1 MKHIKFYFL
10 IICFCLASLDV
21 YGQAVSVSNIEGTVT
36 DPTGAVL
43 PNATV
48 TAINKGTGAE
58 RTATS
63 DNNGYYRIAGLA
75 PGIYTIK
82 IESKSFTAQV
92 TEGVTL
98 NVGTTTTLNASLKP
112 AGTTETVVIN
122 ASDAALVETTRT
134 ELGGVV
140 DNREIENLPLNGRSL
155 AGLAILIPGAR
166 PTQSFDPTKN
176 RSAAFSINGGGGR
189 NINTTVDGGD
199 NKDNTVGGIVMNFSL
214 EGVQEYKLETQ
225 RFSAASGR
233 SEGSALNVITKS
245 GTNQFHG
252 SGILFARDRKFNA
265 NDHISKVGNRPKA
278 EYSRQQFGGSFGG
291 PIKQDR
297 FFFFGVYERTREES
311 GFNVRPD
318 IVRELQF
325 ATSVGAR
332 PIEFVPTP
340 FRDNLWQVR
349 LDGKLND
356 RNSVFVKW
364 AEQTNNALNDQ
375 SGVTD
380 ELSTN
385 FSKNTLYQGTLGLY
399 STISPKLVNQFVFA
413 YQYWNNLIDSENF
426 VNTLNFPGG
435 FSFGTNVNVP
445 QQSIQKKYQMRD
457 DIFLTAGNHGLKF
470 GGDFVMIPKLGGF
483 FRTPPTPN
491 LTFFHDPS
499 VIATNTELYPQG
511 FATPGAVQ
519 ALSATSG
526 DPAFNYHDTSM
537 LGLYFQDDWKVNRRL
552 TLNLGVRY
560 DLDINFLPALPDNR
574 TYLILKQI
582 NHPVASRLLGNDT
595 NNIAP
600 RVGFAWDVKGDAKNV
615 IRGGYGIYYGQVFQN
630 IPLFAQQQTNDTVFA
645 SVISLSSDGESP
657 ADNGDPFLSSFRYGV
672 DPIIIPPASTELA
685 NGASGRIM
693 HPDSEIPYTQQWNIG
708 YSRQLGRD
716 FALEVDYIHILGLH
730 EYIRHRLNPEVP
742 GNTVIDINGMPVMNA
757 RLLAA
762 DFVRAGLPAD
772 RLADVVSEESIGR
785 SRYDGLNIQLRK
797 RFSNRFTFQT
807 SYVLSRS
814 IAYTGATNT
823 SAAAGFGGLAQDQNN
838 ILDPSELGPTSN
850 DERHRFVFSG
860 IFDLPLGLQI
870 SPIVQLASARPYTL
884 NQGTDRNGDGVTTND
899 RYLDEVTGQ
908 IVPRGS
914 ARGGLD
920 IRLAG
925 IDPVTGQPIFAPGD
939 PVSGRTFTADL
950 RVSKY
955 IKFGDR
961 WKLGLFFETFN
972 ITNHVNFGDGFQG
985 NSRAANEQFS
995 LFRTVTGYLGNRTAG
1010 IPPAQGGAGS
1020 PFQAQFGAR
1029 FSF

>member
-1 MKHIKFYFL
+1 MKRAKFYL
-10 IICFCLASLDV
+10 VIMCFCLATLDV
-21 YGQAVSVSNIEGTVT
+21 YGQAVSVSDIEGTVM
-36 DPTGAVL
+36 DSNGAVI
-43 PNATV
+43 PSATV
-48 TAINKGTGAE
+48 TATNKGTGAA
-58 RTATS
+58 RTAAADS
-63 DNNGYYRIAGLA
+63 GGYYRIAGLV
-75 PGIYTIK
+75 PGVYTVK
-82 IESKSFTAQV
+82 IESSGFAAQI

-122 ASDAALVETTRT
+122 AGDAGLVETSRSD
-134 ELGGVV
+134 LGGVV
-140 DNREIENLPLNGRSL
+140 DNRQLENLPLNGRSL

-189 NINTTVDGGD
+189 NLNTTVDGGD

-252 SGILFARDRKFNA
+252 SGFLFARDKTFNA
-265 NDHISKVGNRPKA
+265 NDHISKVSEREKA

-297 FFFFGVYERTREES
+297 FFFFGVFERTREES
-311 GFNVRPD
+311 GFNVRQT
-318 IVRELQF
+318 ILNELEFAREI
-325 ATSVGAR
+325 GAR
-332 PIEFVPTP
+332 PIPFVPTP
-340 FRDNLWQVR
+340 YRDNLWQVR
-349 LDGKLND
+349 LDGKFSD
-356 RNSVFVKW
+356 RHTAFLKW

-375 SGVTD
+375 TGITD
-380 ELSTN
+380 ELSGN
-385 FSKNTLYQGTLGLY
+385 FTKNNLYQGTFGLN
-399 STISPKLVNQFVFA
+399 STISPKLVNQFIFA
-413 YQYWNNLIDSENF
+413 YQYWNNLIDSENY
-426 VNTLNFPGG
+426 VPLLTFPNA
-435 FSFGTNVNVP
+435 SFGTNTNVP
-445 QQSIQKKYQMRD
+445 QQSTQKKFQMRD
-457 DIFLTAGNHGLKF
+457 DLFLTAGDHGLKF
-470 GGDFVMIPKLGGF
+470 GGDFVAIPKLGGF

-491 LTFFHDPS
+491 LLFFDDPS
-499 VIATNTELYPQG
+499 VIATDTVKYPQR
-511 FATPGAVQ
+511 FSTPGALQ
-519 ALSATSG
+519 TLTASSG
-526 DPAFNYHDTSM
+526 DPTFNYHDTSM

-560 DLDINFLPALPDNR
+560 DLDLNFLPPLPDNQ

-582 NHPVASRLLGNDT
+582 NHPITSKLLGNDT

-600 RVGFAWDVKGDAKNV
+600 RFGFAWDLKGDGNNV
-615 IRGGYGIYYGQVFQN
+615 IRGGYGVYYGQVFQN
-630 IPLFAQQQTNDTVFA
+630 IPLFALQQTNDTVFA
-645 SVISLSSDGESP
+645 SVLSLTA
-657 ADNGDPFLSSFRYGV
+657 ADLVNFRYGI
-672 DPIIIPPASTELA
+672 DPINIPPASTVLA
-685 NGASGRIM
+685 NGSTGRIM
-693 HPDSEIPYTQQWNIG
+693 NPDDEMPYTQQWNIG

-716 FALEVDYIHILGLH
+716 YVLDVDYIHVLGLH
-730 EYIRHRLNPEVP
+730 EYIRHRLNPRVP
-742 GNTVIDINGMPVMNA
+742 GKTITNIDGKTINNA
-757 RLLAA
+757 RILAE
-762 DFVRAGLPAD
+762 DFLRAGLPAD
-772 RLADVVSEESIGR
+772 RLQDVVSEESIGR

-797 RFSNRFTFQT
+797 RFSNHFTFQA

-814 IAYTGATNT
+814 LAYTGATNV
-823 SAAAGFGGLAQDQNN
+823 SAAAGFAGQAQDQNR

-860 IFDLPLGLQI
+860 VFDLPFGLQI

-884 NQGTDRNGDGVTTND
+884 TQGVDLNGDGVVND
-899 RYLDEVTGQ
+899 RFRDETGQ

-914 ARGGLD
+914 ARGGFDLKS
-920 IRLAG
+920 AG
-925 IDPVTGQPIFAPGD
+925 IDPVTGDIILVPGD
-939 PVSGRTFTADL
+939 RVSGRTFVTDL

-955 IKFGDR
+955 INLGDR
-961 WKLGLFFETFN
+961 TKLGLFFETFN
-972 ITNHVNFGDGFQG
+972 LTNHVNFGDGFEG
-985 NSRAANEQFS
+985 SRQTGLNRFQ
-995 LFRTVTGYLGNRTAG
+995 TVTGYLGNRTAS

>member
-1 MKHIKFYFL
+1 M
-10 IICFCLASLDV
+10 
-21 YGQAVSVSNIEGTVT
+21 T

-43 PNATV
+43 PSAFV
-48 TAINKGTGAE
+48 TTTNKGTGAT
-58 RTATS
+58 RTVTS

-75 PGIYTIK
+75 PGIYTVK
-82 IESKSFTAQV
+82 IESKGFTAQV

-98 NVGTTTTLNASLKP
+98 NVGTTITLNASLKP

-122 ASDAALVETTRT
+122 AGDAALIETTRT

-140 DNREIENLPLNGRSL
+140 NNREIENLPLNGRSL

-176 RSAAFSINGGGGR
+176 RSSSFSINGGGGR

-233 SEGSALNVITKS
+233 SEGSSLNVITKS
-245 GTNQFHG
+245 GTNEYHG
-252 SGILFARDRKFNA
+252 SGFLFARDKKFNA
-265 NDHISKVGNRPKA
+265 NDHISKVTDLPKA

-291 PIKQDR
+291 PIKKDR

-311 GFNVRPD
+311 GFNVSAD
-318 IVRELQF
+318 VVNELQF
-325 ATSVGAR
+325 ARSIGAR

-349 LDGKLND
+349 LDGNLND
-356 RNSVFVKW
+356 RNTVFVKW

-375 SGVTD
+375 SNIND
-380 ELSTN
+380 ELSGN
-385 FSKNTLYQGTLGLY
+385 FTRNTLYQGTLGLN
-399 STISPKLVNQFVFA
+399 STISPKLVNQFTFA
-413 YQYWNNLIDSENF
+413 YQYWNNLIDSETF
-426 VNTLNFPGG
+426 VPFLIFPTTG
-435 FSFGTNVNVP
+435 FGTNPNIP
-445 QQSIQKKYQMRD
+445 QQSIQKKFQMRND
-457 DIFLTAGNHGLKF
+457 MFLSAGNHGLKY
-470 GGDFVMIPKLGGF
+470 GGDFVVIPKLGGF

-491 LTFFHDPS
+491 VTFTDDPS
-499 VIATNTELYPQG
+499 EITTNTADYPQG

-519 ALSATSG
+519 TLAATSG
-526 DPAFNYHDTSM
+526 DPSFDYHDTSM
-537 LGLYFQDDWKVNRRL
+537 LGLYFQDDWKVSRRL

-560 DLDINFLPALPDNR
+560 DLDINFLPPLPENR

-582 NHPVASRLLGNDT
+582 NHPVASKLLGNDT
-595 NNIAP
+595 NNFSP
-600 RVGFAWDVKGDAKNV
+600 RFGFAWDINGDAKNV

-630 IPLFAQQQTNDTVFA
+630 IPLFAQQQTNDTVFTTF
-645 SVISLSSDGESP
+645 SLTNAEL
-657 ADNGDPFLSSFRYGV
+657 ATFRYGI
-672 DPIIIPPASTELA
+672 DPINIPPTSTVLA
-685 NGASGRIM
+685 TGSTGRIM

-708 YSRQLGRD
+708 YSRQYGRD
-716 FALEVDYIHILGLH
+716 FAVEVDYIHILGLH
-730 EYIRHRLNPEVP
+730 EFVRHRLNPQVP
-742 GNTVIDINGMPVMNA
+742 GNSVTNIDGTTITNA
-757 RLLAA
+757 RLLAT
-762 DFVRAGLPAD
+762 DFLRAGLPAN
-772 RLADVVSEESIGR
+772 RLGDVVSEESIGR

-797 RFSNRFTFQT
+797 RFSNRFTFQS

-814 IAYTGATNT
+814 LAYTGALNI
-823 SAAAGFGGLAQDQNN
+823 SAAAGFAGQAQDQNR

-884 NQGTDRNGDGVTTND
+884 LDGTDRNGDGINND
-899 RYLDEVTGQ
+899 RYLDPATGQ

-914 ARGGLD
+914 ARGGFD
-920 IRLAG
+920 IVNAG
-925 IDPVTGQPIFAPGD
+925 IDPETGRPILVRGD
-939 PVSGRTFTADL
+939 RVSGRTFTTDL
-950 RVSKY
+950 RISKY
-955 IKFGDR
+955 IKLGER
-961 WKLGLFFETFN
+961 TKLGLFFETFN
-972 ITNHVNFGDGFQG
+972 MTNHVNFGDGFQ
-985 NSRAANEQFS
+985 ANQQTGATNEFQ
-995 LFRTVTGYLGNRTAG
+995 RVTGYLGNRTAS

>member
-1 MKHIKFYFL
+1 MKRAKFYL
-10 IICFCLASLDV
+10 VIMCFCLATLDV
-21 YGQAVSVSNIEGTVT
+21 YGQAVSVSDIEGTVV
-36 DPTGAVL
+36 DSNGAVI
-43 PNATV
+43 PSAAVTV
-48 TAINKGTGAE
+48 TNKGTGAV
-58 RTATS
+58 RTATADS
-63 DNNGYYRIAGLA
+63 GGYYRIAGLM
-75 PGIYTIK
+75 PGLYTVK
-82 IESKSFTAQV
+82 IESKGFAAQL

-122 ASDAALVETTRT
+122 AGDAGLVETSRSD
-134 ELGGVV
+134 LGGVV
-140 DNREIENLPLNGRSL
+140 DNRQLENLPLNGRSL

-189 NINTTVDGGD
+189 NLNTTVDGGD

-245 GTNQFHG
+245 GTNQYHG
-252 SGILFARDRKFNA
+252 SGFLFARDKTFNA
-265 NDHISKVGNRPKA
+265 NDHISVVTNRPKA

-297 FFFFGVYERTREES
+297 LFFFGVFERTREES
-311 GFNVRPD
+311 GFNVSQTVINELESARP
-318 IVRELQF
+318 
-325 ATSVGAR
+325 AGAR
-332 PIEFVPTP
+332 PIDFVPTP

-349 LDGKLND
+349 LDGKFSD
-356 RNSVFVKW
+356 RHTGFVKW

-375 SGVTD
+375 SGITD
-380 ELSTN
+380 ESSGN
-385 FSKNTLYQGTLGLY
+385 FTKNNLYQGTFGLN
-399 STISPKLVNQFVFA
+399 STISPKFVNQFIFA
-413 YQYWNNLIDSENF
+413 YQYWNNVIDSETF
-426 VNTLNFPGG
+426 APFLLFPAAGV
-435 FSFGTNVNVP
+435 SFGTNPNIP
-445 QQSIQKKYQMRD
+445 QQSVQKKYQMRD
-457 DIFLTAGNHGLKF
+457 DMFLTAGDHGFKF
-470 GGDFVMIPKLGGF
+470 GGDFVAIPKLGGF

-491 LTFFHDPS
+491 LSFIDDPS
-499 VIATNTELYPQG
+499 IIATNTTLYPQG

-519 ALSATSG
+519 TLTATSG
-526 DPAFNYHDTSM
+526 DPSFDYHDTSM

-582 NHPVASRLLGNDT
+582 NHPVASKLLGNDT
-595 NNIAP
+595 NNFAP
-600 RVGFAWDVKGDAKNV
+600 RVGFAWDLQGDGKNV

-645 SVISLSSDGESP
+645 SVISLQSSGTTP
-657 ADNGDPFLSSFRYGV
+657 QTNTDPFLRTFRYGI
-672 DPIIIPPASTELA
+672 DPINIPPASTMLA

-693 HPDSEIPYTQQWNIG
+693 NPDDEMPYTQQWNVG

-716 FALEVDYIHILGLH
+716 YVLDVDYIHILGLH
-730 EYIRHRLNPEVP
+730 EYVRHRLNPQVP
-742 GNTVIDINGMPVMNA
+742 GNTVTNIDGTTVNNA

-762 DFVRAGLPAD
+762 DFVRAGMPAN

-814 IAYTGATNT
+814 LAYTGATNT
-823 SAAAGFGGLAQDQNN
+823 SASAGFAGLAVNQNR
-838 ILDPSELGPTSN
+838 ILDISELGPTSN

-860 IFDLPLGLQI
+860 VFDLPLGLQF
-870 SPIVQLASARPYTL
+870 SPIVQLASSRPYTL
-884 NQGTDRNGDGVTTND
+884 NQGIDRNGDGINND
-899 RYLDEVTGQ
+899 LFLDPATGD
-908 IVPRGS
+908 IVRRGS
-914 ARGGLD
+914 ARGGFD
-920 IRLAG
+920 IRLVT
-925 IDPVTGQPIFAPGD
+925 DPATGRSIIVPGD
-939 PVSGRTFTADL
+939 FVSGRTFVTDM
-950 RVSKY
+950 RISKY
-955 IKFGDR
+955 INLGDR
-961 WKLGLFFETFN
+961 AKLGIFFETFN
-972 ITNHVNFGDGFQG
+972 LTNHVNFGDGFQG
-985 NSRAANEQFS
+985 NARTANN
-995 LFRTVTGYLGNRTAG
+995 LFRTVTGYLGNRTAA

>member
-1 MKHIKFYFL
+1 MKRAKFYL
-10 IICFCLASLDV
+10 VIMCFCLATLDV
-21 YGQAVSVSNIEGTVT
+21 YGQAVSVSDIEGTVV
-36 DPTGAVL
+36 DSNGAVI
-43 PNATV
+43 PSATV
-48 TAINKGTGAE
+48 TATNKGTGAA
-58 RTATS
+58 RTATADS
-63 DNNGYYRIAGLA
+63 GGYYRIAGLV
-75 PGIYTIK
+75 PGVYTIK
-82 IESKSFTAQV
+82 IESNGFAAQL

-112 AGTTETVVIN
+112 AGATETVVIN
-122 ASDAALVETTRT
+122 AGDAGLVETSRSD
-134 ELGGVV
+134 LGGVV
-140 DNREIENLPLNGRSL
+140 DNRQLENLPLNGRSL

-189 NINTTVDGGD
+189 NLNTTVDGGD

-245 GTNQFHG
+245 GTNQYHG
-252 SGILFARDRKFNA
+252 SGFLFARDKTFNA
-265 NDHISKVGNRPKA
+265 NDHISVVTNRPKA

-297 FFFFGVYERTREES
+297 LFFFGVFERTREES
-311 GFNVRPD
+311 GFNVSQTVID
-318 IVRELQF
+318 QLEF
-325 ATSVGAR
+325 ARSIGAR
-332 PIEFVPTP
+332 PIQFVPTP

-349 LDGKLND
+349 LDGKYSD
-356 RNSVFVKW
+356 RHTAFVKW

-375 SGVTD
+375 SGITD
-380 ELSTN
+380 ESSGN
-385 FSKNTLYQGTLGLY
+385 FTKNNLYQGTFGLN
-399 STISPKLVNQFVFA
+399 STISPKLVNQFIFA
-413 YQYWNNLIDSENF
+413 YQYWNNVIDSGTF
-426 VNTLNFPGG
+426 APFLSFPSAGV
-435 FSFGTNVNVP
+435 SFGTNPNIP

-457 DIFLTAGNHGLKF
+457 DMFLTAGDHGLKF
-470 GGDFVMIPKLGGF
+470 GGDFVAIPKLGGF

-491 LTFFHDPS
+491 LTFIDDPS
-499 VIATNTELYPQG
+499 VIANNLTLYPQG
-511 FATPGAVQ
+511 FSTPGAVQ
-519 ALSATSG
+519 TLTATSG
-526 DPAFNYHDTSM
+526 DPSFDYHDTSM

-582 NHPVASRLLGNDT
+582 NHPVASKLLGNDT
-595 NNIAP
+595 NNFAP
-600 RVGFAWDVKGDAKNV
+600 RVGFAWDLQGDGKNV

-645 SVISLSSDGESP
+645 SVISLQSSGTTP
-657 ADNGDPFLSSFRYGV
+657 QANTDPFLRTFRYGI
-672 DPIIIPPASTELA
+672 DPINIPQASTVLA

-693 HPDSEIPYTQQWNIG
+693 NPDDEMPYTQQWNVG

-716 FALEVDYIHILGLH
+716 YVLDVDYIHILGLH
-730 EYIRHRLNPEVP
+730 EYVRHRLNPQVP
-742 GNTVIDINGMPVMNA
+742 GNTVVNIDGTTVNNA

-762 DFVRAGLPAD
+762 DFVRAGLPAN

-814 IAYTGATNT
+814 LAYTGATNT
-823 SAAAGFGGLAQDQNN
+823 SASAGFAGLAVNQNR
-838 ILDPSELGPTSN
+838 ILDISELGPTSN

-860 IFDLPLGLQI
+860 VFDLPLGLQF
-870 SPIVQLASARPYTL
+870 SPIVQVASSRPYTL
-884 NQGTDRNGDGVTTND
+884 NQGIDRNGDGINND
-899 RYLDEVTGQ
+899 LFLDPATGQ
-908 IVPRGS
+908 IVRRGS
-914 ARGGLD
+914 ARGGFD
-920 IRLAG
+920 IQLVT
-925 IDPVTGQPIFAPGD
+925 DPATGRSIIVPGD
-939 PVSGRTFTADL
+939 PVSGRTFVTDM
-950 RVSKY
+950 RISKY
-955 IKFGDR
+955 INFGDR
-961 WKLGLFFETFN
+961 AKLGIFFETFN
-972 ITNHVNFGDGFQG
+972 LTNHVNFGDGFQG
-985 NSRAANEQFS
+985 SARTANN
-995 LFRTVTGYLGNRTAG
+995 LFRTVTGYLGNRTAA